1 MTAVMTFLSVSVPR
15 EARAHAMGLYV
26 ASTIVGGYLGRL
38 LAGWLGD
45 QNDLTTP
52 FLLLALCY
60 LLAIPAILS
69 LRPDSGAGF
78 ARIRLPITLSILRL
92 PRFAA
97 AYGMIFAVFFVFTAI
112 LTLLPF
118 ELRSQ
123 DSGITD
129 LQLGLLYSGYLTGL
143 VVSLNIRRLREL
155 FGLTTRLVVIGLSA
169 FGIGTMLL
177 LQGSYLASFL
187 VLFLFCG
194 GMFLVHTTLS
204 GLLNHSLDRHHGVIN
219 GLYLAFY
226 YLGGASGSYLPGFVY
241 EAYGWQAVILL
252 CLFLLFLC
260 LWLVPQLAK
269 EPLQRAAAAE

>member
-1 MTAVMTFLSVSVPR
+1 
-15 EARAHAMGLYV
+15 MGLYV

-78 ARIRLPITLSILRL
+78 ARIRLPIALSILRL

-226 YLGGASGSYLPGFVY
+226 YIGGASVSYMPGFVY
-241 EAYGWQAVILL
+241 EA
-252 CLFLLFLC
+252 
-260 LWLVPQLAK
+260 
-269 EPLQRAAAAE
+269 